1 MQQLLTKQE
10 EFSAEKGIKRSLF
23 VKTVPLLLL
32 GVLLVTAFASIFVFA
47 DQYGITID
55 EPNEDAYGQLVLN
68 WYTSLGKDTSF
79 MAYHPSSSIQK
90 HGAIFD
96 VIIAEAQRVFGQ
108 PWHTRAVVNGLAAF
122 VGVVAIA
129 LCGLELG
136 GWWAALLA
144 ALSLWL
150 YPRFF
155 GAMFNNSKDIPFTSV
170 TILILWAVLIFV
182 RQWEMKRKYL
192 INSVLVGFLIGLAD
206 AVRIVALFWY
216 VILGLLVVGWWI
228 HYGQRLVKEKQ
239 VMANLHKQV
248 VATVIIAVVSLITII
263 ALWPYVALSP
273 VHNLFDAYMT
283 MRNYP
288 WSEAVP
294 FAGRIYHAYNLPR
307 YYSPGWLVVGSPPV
321 VVIFVVI
328 GGLFACITL
337 IKSKFMDTKIV
348 LICLALMLPLGALV
362 FLRSTLYDGMR
373 QFLFLVPPLILLGV
387 YGFMSLFTFLGRR
400 RQTIAVVGLVLLA
413 LGAQVQVIHDLVALH
428 PYEYMYFSP
437 LVGGVPGATGKYD
450 MDYWGVCNKL
460 SAEWLASNYT
470 KYTYHPSPT
479 VFAPYTDELVTPY
492 LPDVFQPVGDKDN
505 PDFYISITRF
515 GMDHSFPS
523 YKIIHTESVQGYLA
537 CVVKVKPLSSSAI
550 P

>member
-1 MQQLLTKQE
+1 MGREVRKMRKSVKQHAFSHILPICLL
-10 EFSAEKGIKRSLF
+10 
-23 VKTVPLLLL
+23 VVLL
-32 GVLLVTAFASIFVFA
+32 GIALVTVFMQA
-47 DQYGITID
+47 DQFGITID
-55 EPNEDAYGQLVLN
+55 EPLQDQYGRSTLA
-68 WYTSLGKDTSF
+68 WYESMGRDTSF
-79 MAYHPSSSIQK
+79 LTSYPASDFQPQ
-90 HGAIFD
+90 HGSAFETLVAAAQQIFD
-96 VIIAEAQRVFGQ
+96 HQ
-108 PWHTRAVVNGLAAF
+108 WYTRAVVTGLAGV

-239 VMANLHKQV
+239 VMANLRKQV
-248 VATVIIAVVSLITII
+248 VAAVIIAVVSLITII
-263 ALWPYVALSP
+263 ALWPYVALNP
-273 VHNLFDAYMT
+273 VRNLFDAYMT

-307 YYSPGWLVVGSPPV
+307 YYSPGWLVVGSPPA
-321 VVIFVVI
+321 VVIFAAI
-328 GGLFACITL
+328 GGLFACFIL

-362 FLRSTLYDGMR
+362 YLRSTLYDGMR

-387 YGFMSLFTFLGRR
+387 YGFMSLFTFLARR

-413 LGAQVQVIHDLVALH
+413 LVLKFRLF
-428 PYEYMYFSP
+428 M
-437 LVGGVPGATGKYD
+437 T
-450 MDYWGVCNKL
+450 W
-460 SAEWLASNYT
+460 
-470 KYTYHPSPT
+470 
-479 VFAPYTDELVTPY
+479 
-492 LPDVFQPVGDKDN
+492 
-505 PDFYISITRF
+505 
-515 GMDHSFPS
+515 
-523 YKIIHTESVQGYLA
+523 
-537 CVVKVKPLSSSAI
+537 
-550 P
+550 